1 MFLASLFRAYNF
13 FISYNSIPI
22 LQLFR
27 ILIHIKC
34 FSNSYVVCTSNNY
47 YLGFKSRKRIYRE
60 INKGEFMSLPDKKI
74 YDGIN
79 LPIIYSGLL
88 KELKVNFE
96 NSLKNNQEEQVSIVK
111 NNSEKYILYYEAI
124 ISYLE
129 NINRIHN
136 TIIMCDFTEMIRNYE
151 LNKNKINKKE
161 FIEKI
166 EEILKKI
173 IERSFLKIYYCRE
186 KYSALFEKI
195 YELCSKALIIENDCN
210 KIRSLYEILLD
221 INFKDDISKD
231 KKDMIINFK
240 YYLLKTKDYDEMEKN
255 IKKIYKDNKKY
266 YKKTFFIN
274 FLSCFFDKE
283 EYFILKLLKGSYK
296 SGKYPHKLFLKDNI
310 PKIIESYD
318 DDKCSLVLNNISDSC
333 LIEISEKF

>member
-1 MFLASLFRAYNF
+1 MFLVSLFRAY
-13 FISYNSIPI
+13 S
-22 LQLFR
+22 
-27 ILIHIKC
+27 ILIYENNKQIIQLSKFLTYNKY
-34 FSNSYVVCTSNNY
+34 FSNSYVICTSNNY
-47 YLGFKSRKRIYRE
+47 YLDYKSRKRRYIE
-60 INKGEFMSLPDKKI
+60 TIKGEVICTPDFKI
-74 YDGIN
+74 CNNIN
-79 LPIIYSGLL
+79 LLIYSSFL
-88 KELKVNFE
+88 ENPEVNFE
-96 NSLKNNQEEQVSIVK
+96 SSLKNSSLEQDSIENK
-111 NNSEKYILYYEAI
+111 INDFYNKIIKYFENGDRVHNCTILLYFKE
-124 ISYLE
+124 
-129 NINRIHN
+129 
-136 TIIMCDFTEMIRNYE
+136 IMRNYE
-151 LNKNKINKKE
+151 LLNSKKIYEKK
-161 FIEKI
+161 IIVKV

-173 IERSFLKIYYCRE
+173 IQKSFSLNNYKNEKFSILLK
-186 KYSALFEKI
+186 KI
-195 YELCSKALIIENDCN
+195 YESYSKDLNNIIECN
-210 KIRSLYEILLD
+210 KLRSLYEILLD